1 MRRTAESGIV
11 EANIKSEA
19 SLPPDSAWNHTISTR
34 HFGVIPIFLVAE
46 FNEPVA
52 VLRDEPPVTE
62 QLKSGVHK
70 IIASSLKA
78 LSDLAR
84 ARASMPVD
92 ARGLKGP

>member
-1 MRRTAESGIV
+1 MESY
-11 EANIKSEA
+11 N
-19 SLPPDSAWNHTISTR
+19 LNSTFR
-34 HFGVIPIFLVAE
+34 GNSDLFGCRVH
-46 FNEPVA
+46 EPVA